1 LLGDRHGS
9 APPGEFYDR
18 LCAAACRLTS
28 LKRAAL
34 LLYDDAYRSVR
45 VAGSFRVEPSLL
57 KRLEGTLNETPIAQR
72 ALEDD
77 DVIVLAG
84 NIYEYVPQRFHS
96 VVATEAIA
104 CVPVAMGGRW
114 LGVIFADQDGAH
126 FELDE
131 SDRLPLRTL
140 GRAAALVA
148 GIDGAARERER
159 ANRLDERVALTR
171 ELHEQVIQRL
181 FALSLVLGAEGELAA
196 EDRARADSELR
207 SVLGELRGALE
218 RGLVPSERETKLT
231 LRRVLRRLEEEDAR
245 VSVTWQSAVR
255 VPSRLEP
262 LAQTVLAE
270 ALRNAAKHAEPT
282 KIAVAVSASD
292 GTLAFEITNDGV
304 NGAPSGATT
313 GLGLRLA
320 SIEALQH
327 EGVVEFGPLDD
338 GRWRLRLVC
347 PMEIFDGA

>member
-1 LLGDRHGS
+1 V
-9 APPGEFYDR
+9 
-18 LCAAACRLTS
+18 CRLTT
-28 LKRAAL
+28 LRRAAL

-45 VAGSFRVEPSLL
+45 VAGSHRVEPSLL

-72 ALEDD
+72 ALQDD
-77 DVIVLAG
+77 DVIVLSG
-84 NIYEYVPQRFHS
+84 DIYEHVPQRFHS

-104 CVPVAMGGRW
+104 CVPVAMAGRW
-114 LGVIFADQDGAH
+114 LGVIFADRDGEP
-126 FELDE
+126 FELEDGE
-131 SDRLPLRTL
+131 RLPLRTL

-159 ANRLDERVALTR
+159 AHRLDERIALTR

-181 FALSLVLGAEGELAA
+181 FALSLVLGADGELAA
-196 EDRARADSELR
+196 EDRSRADSELQ

-231 LRRVLRRLEEEDAR
+231 LRRTLQRLQDEDPRLRVR
-245 VSVTWQSAVR
+245 WQSAVR
-255 VPSRLEP
+255 VPRHLES
-262 LAQTVLAE
+262 LTQTVLAE
-270 ALRNAAKHAEPT
+270 ALRNAAKHADPSE
-282 KIAVAVSASD
+282 IAVEVSGSD

-304 NGAPSGATT
+304 KERPNGQST

-327 EGVVEFGPLDD
+327 EGVVEFGPVDEH
-338 GRWRLRLVC
+338 RWRLRLVC
-347 PMEIFDGA
+347 PTENDDGA

>member
-1 LLGDRHGS
+1 M
-9 APPGEFYDR
+9 
-18 LCAAACRLTS
+18 TT

-45 VAGSFRVEPSLL
+45 VAGSHRVEPTLL
-57 KRLEGTLNETPIAQR
+57 ERLEGTLNETPIAQR

-77 DVIVLAG
+77 DVIVLSG
-84 NIYEYVPQRFHS
+84 DIYEHVPQRFHS

-104 CVPVAMGGRW
+104 CIPVAMGGRW
-114 LGVIFADQDGAH
+114 LGVIFADWDGARS
-126 FELDE
+126 EL
-131 SDRLPLRTL
+131 SDGERLPLRTL

-196 EDRARADSELR
+196 EDRARAGSELR

-231 LRRVLRRLEEEDAR
+231 LRRVLRRLEDEDPR

-255 VPSRLEP
+255 VPPRLEP
-262 LAQTVLAE
+262 LTQTVLAE

-282 KIAVAVSASD
+282 KIAIAVSGSD
-292 GTLAFEITNDGV
+292 DTLSFEITNDGV
-304 NGAPSGATT
+304 NGEPSSQPTS

-327 EGVVEFGPLDD
+327 EGVVEFGPLGD

-347 PMEIFDGA
+347 PMEIVDGA

>member
-1 LLGDRHGS
+1 M
-9 APPGEFYDR
+9 
-18 LCAAACRLTS
+18 CRLTT
-28 LKRAAL
+28 LRRAAL

-45 VAGSFRVEPSLL
+45 VAGSHRVEPSLL
-57 KRLEGTLNETPIAQR
+57 ERLEGTLNETPIAQR
-72 ALEDD
+72 ALQDD
-77 DVIVLAG
+77 DVIVLSG
-84 NIYEYVPQRFHS
+84 NIYEHVPKRFHS

-104 CVPVAMGGRW
+104 CVPVAMAGRW
-114 LGVIFADQDGAH
+114 LGVIFADRDGEP
-126 FELDE
+126 FELE
-131 SDRLPLRTL
+131 EGERLPLRTL

-159 ANRLDERVALTR
+159 AHRLDERIALTR

-196 EDRARADSELR
+196 EDRARADSELQ

-231 LRRVLRRLEEEDAR
+231 LRRTLQRLQNEDPR
-245 VSVTWQSAVR
+245 VRVRWQNTVR
-255 VPSRLEP
+255 VPPRLES
-262 LAQTVLAE
+262 LTQTVLAE
-270 ALRNAAKHAEPT
+270 ALRNAAKHADPT
-282 KIAVAVSASD
+282 EIAVEVSGSD

-304 NGAPSGATT
+304 KGPPTGQAS

-327 EGVVEFGPLDD
+327 EGVVEFGPLDNN
-338 GRWRLRLVC
+338 RWRLRLVC
-347 PMEIFDGA
+347 PTEDGDGA

>member
-1 LLGDRHGS
+1 
-9 APPGEFYDR
+9 
-18 LCAAACRLTS
+18 
-28 LKRAAL
+28 
-34 LLYDDAYRSVR
+34 

-57 KRLEGTLNETPIAQR
+57 ERLEGTLNETPVAQR

-77 DVIVLAG
+77 DVIVLSG
-84 NIYEYVPQRFHS
+84 NIYEHVPQRFHS

-104 CVPVAMGGRW
+104 CVPVAMGGRYV
-114 LGVIFADQDGAH
+114 GVIFADRDGEP
-126 FELDE
+126 FELE
-131 SDRLPLRTL
+131 ERERLPLRTL

-159 ANRLDERVALTR
+159 ANRLDERIALTR

-196 EDRARADSELR
+196 EDRARADTELQ
-207 SVLGELRGALE
+207 SVLGELRAALE

-231 LRRVLRRLEEEDAR
+231 LRRVLRRLEEEDER

-262 LAQTVLAE
+262 LTQTVLAE
-270 ALRNAAKHAEPT
+270 ALRNAAKHATPT
-282 KIAVAVSASD
+282 RIAIAVSGSD
-292 GTLAFEITNDGV
+292 DTLDFEITNDGV
-304 NGAPSGATT
+304 NGTSNGQST

-327 EGVVEFGPLDD
+327 EGVVEFGRLDN

-347 PMEIFDGA
+347 PMETSDGT

>member
-1 LLGDRHGS
+1 M
-9 APPGEFYDR
+9 
-18 LCAAACRLTS
+18 
-28 LKRAAL
+28 
-34 LLYDDAYRSVR
+34 
-45 VAGSFRVEPSLL
+45 
-57 KRLEGTLNETPIAQR
+57 
-72 ALEDD
+72 
-77 DVIVLAG
+77 IVLSG
-84 NIYEYVPQRFHS
+84 DIYEHVPQRFHG

-104 CVPVAMGGRW
+104 CVPVAMSGRW
-114 LGVIFADQDGAH
+114 LGVIFADQDGEP
-126 FELDE
+126 FELE
-131 SDRLPLRTL
+131 EGERLPLRTL

-159 ANRLDERVALTR
+159 ANRLDERIALTR

-196 EDRARADSELR
+196 EDRARADTELQ

-231 LRRVLRRLEEEDAR
+231 LRRVLRRLQEEDAR
-245 VSVTWQSAVR
+245 VTVRWQSAVR
-255 VPSRLEP
+255 VPRRLEP

-270 ALRNAAKHAEPT
+270 ALRNAAKHADPT
-282 KIAVAVSASD
+282 EIAIEVLRSE

-304 NGAPSGATT
+304 PTEARQKVS

-327 EGVVEFGPLDD
+327 EGVIEFGPLDG

-347 PMEIFDGA
+347 PTGESDGS

>member
-1 LLGDRHGS
+1 V
-9 APPGEFYDR
+9 
-18 LCAAACRLTS
+18 CRLTT

-45 VAGSFRVEPSLL
+45 VAGSHRVEPSLL

-77 DVIVLAG
+77 DVIVLSG
-84 NIYEYVPQRFHS
+84 DIYEHVPQRFHS
-96 VVATEAIA
+96 MVSTEAIA
-104 CVPVAMGGRW
+104 CVPVAMAGRW
-114 LGVIFADQDGAH
+114 LGVIFADRDGEP
-126 FELDE
+126 FELE
-131 SDRLPLRTL
+131 EGERLPLRTL

-159 ANRLDERVALTR
+159 AHRLDERIALTR

-181 FALSLVLGAEGELAA
+181 FALSLVLGAEGQLAA
-196 EDRARADSELR
+196 EDRARADSELQ

-231 LRRVLRRLEEEDAR
+231 LRRTLQRLQDEDPRVRVRWQSTVRVPRRLE
-245 VSVTWQSAVR
+245 SLT
-255 VPSRLEP
+255 
-262 LAQTVLAE
+262 QTVLAE
-270 ALRNAAKHAEPT
+270 ALRNAAKHADPT
-282 KIAVAVSASD
+282 EIAVEVSGSN

-304 NGAPSGATT
+304 KEPPSEQTT

-327 EGVVEFGPLDD
+327 EGVVEFGPLDNQ
-338 GRWRLRLVC
+338 RWRLRLVC
-347 PMEIFDGA
+347 PTEDSDGA